1 MRRAREV
8 SAAANKLMVQ
18 KDDLDAMS
26 WDSVRKLSRQLVDAV
41 DHGDREG
48 AQQIAASLQ
57 SIADDNMRVLYRF
70 NISDED
76 DAKAR
81 RLASGMRVLPS
92 MDNVPSGAHSYG
104 APGVVGG
111 KAASAAPAPVA
122 GDEPLEPEVE
132 PGEVETAASEPEE
145 SKTES
150 VSETGQTDE
159 ELAPTDGAGYDVGVL
174 LGVESVVDTS
184 APAPRELS
192 PEAVELTERVRQRE
206 EAAAKAKS
214 TAPEPS
220 VPVQENQRFQ
230 EFLRVLNSPNP
241 VVSKAG
247 VNHLEE
253 EGEAWNEWAPGSD
266 RS

>member
-26 WDSVRKLSRQLVDAV
+26 WESVHKLAGQLSDAV

-48 AQQIAASLQ
+48 AHQIAASLQ

-70 NISDED
+70 NISDDD
-76 DAKAR
+76 DARAH

-92 MDNVPSGAHSYG
+92 MNAAPTGAHSYG

-111 KAASAAPAPVA
+111 RAVAATPSPVVET
-122 GDEPLEPEVE
+122 GDEPLEPEV
-132 PGEVETAASEPEE
+132 ASEVDAE
-145 SKTES
+145 SEPAQADGFES
-150 VSETGQTDE
+150 EQPAS
-159 ELAPTDGAGYDVGVL
+159 TDGAGYDVGVL

-184 APAPRELS
+184 APAPEARELS
-192 PEAVELTERVRQRE
+192 LEAVELTERVRQRE
-206 EAAAKAKS
+206 EAAAKAAS
-214 TAPEPS
+214 EAPEPS
-220 VPVQENQRFQ
+220 VLVQENQRFQ

-241 VVSKAG
+241 VVSE
-247 VNHLEE
+247 N
-253 EGEAWNEWAPGSD
+253 GSKGRRD
-266 RS
+266 